1 MRTGVDMDGIE
12 LLTTRAS
19 NGKLAEPAPD
29 ADTLQ
34 LAFEAAAHAPD
45 HAGLHPCR
53 IRLIR
58 GAARERLGQ
67 LMADLVLRQNPHA
80 TAQQLEQMRGKAL
93 RAPLI
98 LVVGAVLNPHP
109 KVPEIEQ
116 TLAAG
121 AAAHAILLTLH
132 ARGYAAIWR
141 TGDAAYDP
149 ALKKALG
156 FAAADAIV
164 GFIYAGT
171 AKQPAPNLTRASVDD
186 FVSEWTGDAE
196 P

>member
-1 MRTGVDMDGIE
+1 MDGIE
-12 LLTTRAS
+12 LLTTRVS
-19 NGKLAEPAPD
+19 NGKLTEPAPD
-29 ADTLQ
+29 ADTLR

-45 HAGLHPCR
+45 HAGLRPCR
-53 IRLIR
+53 VRVIR

-67 LMADLVLRQNPHA
+67 LMADVVLRENPHA
-80 TAQQLEQMRGKAL
+80 TAQQLDQTKAKAL

-98 LVVGAVLNPHP
+98 LVVAAVLMPHP

-132 ARGYAAIWR
+132 ARGFAAIWR
-141 TGDAAYDP
+141 TGAAAYDA

-171 AKQPAPNLTRASVDD
+171 PKQPAPVFPRAAPED
-186 FVSEWTGDAE
+186 FVQEWTGDV
-196 P
+196 

>member
-1 MRTGVDMDGIE
+1 MDGIE

-29 ADTLQ
+29 TVTLQ

-45 HAGLHPCR
+45 HAGLRPWR
-53 IRLIR
+53 VRLIR

-67 LMADLVLRQNPHA
+67 LMADVVLRENPHSS
-80 TAQQLEQMRGKAL
+80 AQQLDQVRSKAV

-98 LVVGAVLNPHP
+98 LVVGAVLQPHP

-141 TGDAAYDP
+141 TGNAAYDP

-171 AKQPAPNLTRASVDD
+171 AKQPSPNFTRASPDE
-186 FVSEWTGDAE
+186 FVSEWTGDA
-196 P
+196 